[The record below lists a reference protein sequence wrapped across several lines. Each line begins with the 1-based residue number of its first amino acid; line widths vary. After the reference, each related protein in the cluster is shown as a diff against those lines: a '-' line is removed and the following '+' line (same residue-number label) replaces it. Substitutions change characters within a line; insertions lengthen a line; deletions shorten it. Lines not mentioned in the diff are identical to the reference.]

1 MALVHMAM
9 LELITVA
16 QAKITHVHY
25 IHLEVWGKWAEA
37 HWVTVMFI
45 IVIQR
50 QGVCFYKELLSRG
63 REGKW

>member
-16 QAKITHVHY
+16 QAKITRVHY

-37 HWVTVMFI
+37 HWVTMMFI

-50 QGVCFYKELLSRG
+50 QGVCFYKELLSRR